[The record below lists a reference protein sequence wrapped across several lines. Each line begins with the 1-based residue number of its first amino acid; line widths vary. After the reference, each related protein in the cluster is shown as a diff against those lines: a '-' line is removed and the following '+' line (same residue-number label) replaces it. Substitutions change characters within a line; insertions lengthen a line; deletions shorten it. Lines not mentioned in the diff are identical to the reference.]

1 MEAAISIIPTCREMS
16 ELVTGYM
23 ERALPPILRRRAR
36 LHLFL
41 CEPCRRYYDQM
52 RRTVAL
58 LSGRSVGNPPSPEV
72 EQRLV
77 DSATRPPA
85 PPAAPPSA
93 ES

>member
-23 ERALPPILRRRAR
+23 ERALSPVLRRRAR

-41 CEPCRRYYDQM
+41 CDPCRRYYDQM

-58 LSGRSVGNPPSPEV
+58 LSGRSAGEPPSPEV

-85 PPAAPPSA
+85 PPSTPHSPDA
-93 ES
+93 